1 MTIGDRIS
9 LLNQSKQGL
18 SVTTLVRD
26 GASSFRSLEREKFHL
41 SAMKSRSAELTVE
54 PCISSEEMRFN

>member
-1 MTIGDRIS
+1 MTIADRIS
-9 LLNQSKQGL
+9 LLNQSKRGL

-26 GASSFRSLEREKFHL
+26 GASSFRSLEREEFHL

-54 PCISSEEMRFN
+54 PCISSEEIRF